1 MTWRRRRAVTV
12 LFFAAV
18 LLAVASLSL
27 TIGQIAVPIPDV
39 PAITARRLGF
49 PLASAENVSAMQEA
63 VVWQIRMPRTL
74 VGLLVGAALGI
85 SGAVM
90 QGIFAN
96 PLADPGIIGVS
107 AGASAG
113 AVLCIALG
121 LSTVNL
127 FFMPTFAF
135 AGSLFAVALTIFLA
149 LRRGKVPVMPLL
161 LAGVAVGMFLGAVT
175 SGLLTFMNE
184 QKVQEYLFW
193 IVGGLDYRR
202 WEHVYMAAGPILA
215 GAAVMVLLAR
225 QLNIL
230 ALGEQEARAVGMRVL
245 PLRMGLLLLASLTTA
260 NSVCVSGNI
269 GFVGLVMPHMM
280 RLLVGPDHRILLPA
294 SALGGASF
302 LVLCDVLG
310 RIVMP
315 PAELRVGVMTALIGT
330 PYFLFLLRRMRRND
344 SL

>member
-39 PAITARRLGF
+39 LAITARRLGF

-202 WEHVYMAAGPILA
+202 WDTCIWRQALFWREPPSWSCWRGNSISWPWASRKRGPWA
-215 GAAVMVLLAR
+215 CGSCPC
-225 QLNIL
+225 
-230 ALGEQEARAVGMRVL
+230 GW
-245 PLRMGLLLLASLTTA
+245 
-260 NSVCVSGNI
+260 
-269 GFVGLVMPHMM
+269 
-280 RLLVGPDHRILLPA
+280 
-294 SALGGASF
+294 
-302 LVLCDVLG
+302 
-310 RIVMP
+310 
-315 PAELRVGVMTALIGT
+315 
-330 PYFLFLLRRMRRND
+330 D
-344 SL
+344 SCCWRP

>member
-39 PAITARRLGF
+39 LAITARRLGF

-113 AVLCIALG
+113 AVLCITLG

-280 RLLVGPDHRILLPA
+280 RLLVVRTTGSCCRPVPWAVRRSLSCAMSWAA
-294 SALGGASF
+294 SSCPRRSFAS
-302 LVLCDVLG
+302 G
-310 RIVMP
+310 
-315 PAELRVGVMTALIGT
+315 
-330 PYFLFLLRRMRRND
+330 
-344 SL
+344 S

>member
-39 PAITARRLGF
+39 LAITARRLGF

-215 GAAVMVLLAR
+215 GAVVMVLLAR

-260 NSVCVSGNI
+260 NSVCVSGNV

-280 RLLVGPDHRILLPA
+280 RLLVVRTTGSCCRPVPWAVRRSLSCAMSWAA
-294 SALGGASF
+294 SSCPRRSFAS
-302 LVLCDVLG
+302 G
-310 RIVMP
+310 
-315 PAELRVGVMTALIGT
+315 
-330 PYFLFLLRRMRRND
+330 
-344 SL
+344 S